1 MQDDADRFACFR
13 AAVFDEPKLVQ
24 RLRALDDWNTFTT
37 EAVAAA
43 HQLGIDLTASGV
55 AAERRRAQI
64 GWLARWT

>member
-1 MQDDADRFACFR
+1 MPDDADRFACFQ

-43 HQLGIDLTASGV
+43 HQLGIGLTASEV

>member
-1 MQDDADRFACFR
+1 
-13 AAVFDEPKLVQ
+13 VFDEPKLVQ

-43 HQLGIDLTASGV
+43 HQLGIELTASEV